1 MKAELILEDEDMVKG
16 VKLDLT
22 PTECLVLNQALGDY
36 LFLEDRHEED
46 KQIARTMLDKMHE
59 DFKKYREPDN
69 D

>member
-16 VKLDLT
+16 VKLELT
-22 PTECLVLNQALGDY
+22 PTEYLVLNQALGDY

-46 KQIARTMLDKMHE
+46 KQLARTMLEKIHE
-59 DFKKYREPDN
+59 DFKKYGEPDN